1 MDSSSFISFFD
12 IRITLAEDPGTIE
25 SIGIPGKYAANKSRP
40 SYKFAAA
47 YFYSIRS
54 GLRFRAQL
62 AELTPLFSFS
72 IYLSLFTCNIS
83 AMSAR
88 ESEAEIEGWASVR
101 EQKWTREREREGG
114 DEEKKGNRS
123 REKERERIRVGD
135 RIANV
140 ITRRAFSP
148 QLTERTGPEASG
160 PRNDDTFHE
169 GRKRVRRKLPPPPPL
184 TAVRLYVDEPINR
197 MILQIARKRCWT
209 RANTLF
215 VCRPL
220 LYLLRVQPLPPLLRG

>member
-1 MDSSSFISFFD
+1 MGE
-12 IRITLAEDPGTIE
+12 RAGTKVNE
-25 SIGIPGKYAANKSRP
+25 
-40 SYKFAAA
+40 
-47 YFYSIRS
+47 
-54 GLRFRAQL
+54 
-62 AELTPLFSFS
+62 
-72 IYLSLFTCNIS
+72 
-83 AMSAR
+83 
-88 ESEAEIEGWASVR
+88 
-101 EQKWTREREREGG
+101 RERERERG

-197 MILQIARKRCWT
+197 MILQIARKRC
-209 RANTLF
+209 
-215 VCRPL
+215 
-220 LYLLRVQPLPPLLRG
+220 